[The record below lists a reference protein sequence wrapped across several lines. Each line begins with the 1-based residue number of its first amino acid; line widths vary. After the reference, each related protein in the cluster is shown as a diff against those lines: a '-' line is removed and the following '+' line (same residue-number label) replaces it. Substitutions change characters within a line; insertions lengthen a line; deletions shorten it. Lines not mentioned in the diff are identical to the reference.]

1 MGARMETIARNLIYE
16 EWLQMPA
23 VQDGTDEVVNGELR
37 FMPPTRLPHA
47 LIIQAIIELL
57 IPQIDRKTIRVL
69 GSNLGLMISREPLT
83 CRSPDLVLFWRDSMD
98 LTDGLLWSP
107 PGLVVEVISPSETK
121 RRKQEKLDD
130 YARIAVPEAWII
142 SPKAKSVD
150 IHILSAGKLVS
161 NKTVVDGEIQ
171 PTQFPGVSI
180 PVVEIWPD

>member
-1 MGARMETIARNLIYE
+1 
-16 EWLQMPA
+16 
-23 VQDGTDEVVNGELR
+23 
-37 FMPPTRLPHA
+37 
-47 LIIQAIIELL
+47 
-57 IPQIDRKTIRVL
+57 
-69 GSNLGLMISREPLT
+69 
-83 CRSPDLVLFWRDSMD
+83 MD